1 MSIEKRRFIRFSLD
15 VPAVRFTKYGEALEI
30 MLNQIS
36 VGGCFAEW
44 DDNILVGDE
53 FRLLI
58 QLPNRNWLPLNC
70 KVLYRFAD
78 NGIGLKFLD
87 ITQFEQEL
95 ISKIISR
102 NLETQGLPLQVDPF
116 GTPAIHSAPKAE
128 PKITDKR
135 LQKDELLDDILS
147 FGN

>member
-1 MSIEKRRFIRFSLD
+1 MSIEKRRYIRFSLD
-15 VPAVRFTKYGEALEI
+15 IPAIRFSKYGEALEVMI
-30 MLNQIS
+30 NQIS
-36 VGGCFAEW
+36 VGGCFIDW
-44 DDNILVGDE
+44 DESILVGDE
-53 FRLLI
+53 FRMLI

-70 KVLYRFAD
+70 KALYRFAD

-116 GTPAIHSAPKAE
+116 GIQVTHEAPKPE
-128 PKITDKR
+128 PKITDQR
-135 LQKDELLDDILS
+135 LKNDGLLDDILS
-147 FGN
+147 LGN

>member
-1 MSIEKRRFIRFSLD
+1 MPTEKRRFIRFSID
-15 VPAVRFTKYGEALEI
+15 IPAVRFTKYGEALGI

-36 VGGCFAEW
+36 VGGGFAIW
-44 DDNILVGDE
+44 DDDILVGEE
-53 FRLLI
+53 FRVLI

-70 KVLYRFAD
+70 KVLYRFTD
-78 NGIGLKFLD
+78 NGIGLKFSD

-95 ISKIISR
+95 ISKIILR
-102 NLETQGLPLQVDPF
+102 NLETQGLPFEVNPL
-116 GTPAIHSAPKAE
+116 GTPVINDAPETE

-135 LQKDELLDDILS
+135 LQKDGLLDDILS

>member
-15 VPAVRFTKYGEALEI
+15 IPAVRFSKYGEAIEI

-44 DDNILVGDE
+44 DESILVGDE

-58 QLPNRNWLPLNC
+58 QLPNRNWLPLAC
-70 KVLYRFAD
+70 KVLYRFTD
-78 NGIGLKFLD
+78 SGIGIKFLD

-116 GTPAIHSAPKAE
+116 GMPTTYIAPKPE

-135 LQKDELLDDILS
+135 LKNDELLDDILS
-147 FGN
+147 FGG